1 MAKILV
7 CDDEIGYRKVVR
19 KYAESEGFEVLE
31 ACDGIEAIA
40 VCGEVD
46 IDVII
51 MDIMMP
57 RLDGFGAISEIRK
70 TKDIPVII
78 LSAKGEDYDK
88 VLGFELGIDD
98 YVVKT
103 ASTKEL
109 MFRVKAILRRS
120 SAKVDDCE
128 IRDVF
133 RYKDLIVDITAYS
146 VTVDD
151 KVVKMANKEYELL
164 FYLIKNI
171 NIVVPRNKI
180 LEVVWGYDFIGYDR
194 TLDTHIKLIRKNLG
208 KYGTLIKT
216 LRGVGYKFEV

>member
-1 MAKILV
+1 
-7 CDDEIGYRKVVR
+7 
-19 KYAESEGFEVLE
+19 E